1 MGWNLGEWLAIHSVL
16 IQFVFDIALVL
27 WSGLVWEFLTKVLIA
42 LTGLESVLEVDF
54 LLQFVSIHTLN

>member
-27 WSGLVWEFLTKVLIA
+27 WSDLVWEFLTKVLIA